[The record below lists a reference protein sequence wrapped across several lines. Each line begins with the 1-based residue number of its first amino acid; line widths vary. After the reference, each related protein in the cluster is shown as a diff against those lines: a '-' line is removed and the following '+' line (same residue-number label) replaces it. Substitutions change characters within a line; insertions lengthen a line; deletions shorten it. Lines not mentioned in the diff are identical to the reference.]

1 MRYIFLTLS
10 AVFSISLF
18 SCNHGSS
25 DVSVQEMSAK
35 IKRNSADSAEVWN
48 ASPQLV
54 KSFIPFS
61 GSVEFDGSDYATQS
75 TNMKIFIHNFSGI
88 GSYPLY
94 HGVTNQSDSNY
105 AILTYKARTFHT
117 ISGTLEMLRSDAG
130 IYIAN
135 YSFIASDLNDT
146 LTVTNGHF
154 TISK

>member
-1 MRYIFLTLS
+1 MRYIYLTLS
-10 AVFSISLF
+10 TILSISLF

-25 DVSVQEMSAK
+25 DVSVQEMSAT
-35 IKRNSADSAEVWN
+35 IKRNSADSAEVWS

-54 KSFIPFS
+54 KSYIPFS
-61 GSVEFDGSDYATQS
+61 GSVLFDGSDYATQN
-75 TNMKIFIHNFSGI
+75 TDLKIFIHNYNGI

-117 ISGTLEMLRSDAG
+117 ISGTLNMLRSDAG
-130 IYIAN
+130 IYIAT

-154 TISK
+154 TINH